1 MVPGMKREIIYSLR
15 SPYRDEFRICGYRF
29 GSGEKTACIVGAIRG
44 NEVQQLYMCSQLVG
58 ILKRLE
64 EKGAI
69 ASGRELLVIPS
80 VNSFSM
86 NIGKRFW
93 AVDNTDINRSF
104 PGDPS
109 GEITQR
115 IAAGVF
121 TEAQQYQY
129 GIQFASFYMPGDFI
143 PHVRMM
149 ETGFQTSS
157 LASLFGLQYVVVRKP
172 KPVDTS
178 TLNYNLQ
185 KWKINAFSVYTNQ
198 TEAIDEKSAS
208 LGVGAVLR
216 FLMRMGIIKYSSHG
230 GYISSVVKEEELLS
244 VKTTAA
250 GIFRRLKNPSDEVN
264 FGEAVAEILHPYEG
278 SVLARINAPTDGI
291 VFFTNNQPLVMEN
304 TVVCKII
311 RRMHV

>member
-1 MVPGMKREIIYSLR
+1 MKNEIIYSLQ
-15 SPYRDEFRICGYRF
+15 SPYRNEFRIHGYRF
-29 GSGEKTACIVGAIRG
+29 GSGDKTACIVGAIRG
-44 NEVQQLYMCSQLVG
+44 NEIQQLYICSQLVG
-58 ILKRLE
+58 TLKRLE

-69 ASGRELLVIPS
+69 ASGREILVIPT
-80 VNSFSM
+80 VNNFSM

-93 AVDNTDINRSF
+93 TVDNTDINRMF
-104 PGDPS
+104 PGS
-109 GEITQR
+109 AQGEVTQR

-121 TEAQQYQY
+121 AEAQQYQY

-172 KPVDTS
+172 RPVDTS

-198 TEAIDEKSAS
+198 TEAIDEKSAA

-216 FLMRMGIIKYSSHG
+216 FLMRMGIIKYTSHG
-230 GYISSVVKEEELLS
+230 GYISSVVQEENLVS

-264 FGEAVAEILHPYEG
+264 FGEVIAEILHPYEG
-278 SVLARINAPTDGI
+278 TVLARILSPTDGI
-291 VFFTNNQPLVMEN
+291 VFFTNNHPLVIEN

-311 RRMHV
+311 RRLHV